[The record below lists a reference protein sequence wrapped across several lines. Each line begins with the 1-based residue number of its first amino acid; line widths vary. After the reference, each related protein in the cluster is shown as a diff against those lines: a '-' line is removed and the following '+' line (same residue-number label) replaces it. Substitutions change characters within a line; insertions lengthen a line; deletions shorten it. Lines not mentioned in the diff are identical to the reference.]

1 MLKFYKELKAK
12 KNTFKKT
19 ETAHTDTHTQKKKK
33 NTIQ

>member
-19 ETAHTDTHTQKKKK
+19 ETAHTDTHKK
-33 NTIQ
+33 NNNTISLF